1 MMNIFKKLIK
11 NVKRDWDIGEIC
23 YYAKIYRE
31 IEIKEPIKIK
41 DNIYAVKYCND
52 LLFFVKESNWKKYI
66 GVKRVF
72 LESSSYDVYYKSN
85 DLKHIINCK
94 NIPSEMIEIMYD
106 ELIIHKDELKNIL
119 EDKKKEE
126 FYK

>member
-1 MMNIFKKLIK
+1 MNIFKKLIK
-11 NVKRDWDIGEIC
+11 NIKRDWYISEIC

-41 DNIYAVKYCND
+41 DNVYAVKYFND

-66 GVKRVF
+66 GVKRIF
-72 LESSSYDVYYKSN
+72 LESSSYDVYYKSK
-85 DLKHIINCK
+85 DLKHIIDCK
-94 NIPSEMIEIMYD
+94 NIPSEMIEIMYN
-106 ELIIHKDELKNIL
+106 ELITHKDELKNIL
-119 EDKKKEE
+119 ENKKKEE

>member
-1 MMNIFKKLIK
+1 MNIFKKLIK
-11 NVKRDWDIGEIC
+11 NIKRDWDISEIC
-23 YYAKIYRE
+23 YYAEIYCE

-41 DNIYAVKYCND
+41 DNIYAVKYSND

-72 LESSSYDVYYKSN
+72 LESSSYDVYYESE

-94 NIPSEMIEIMYD
+94 NIPSEMIEIMYN

>member
-1 MMNIFKKLIK
+1 MNIFKKLIK

-126 FYK
+126 FYI

>member
-1 MMNIFKKLIK
+1 MNIFKKLIK

-41 DNIYAVKYCND
+41 DNIYAVKYCDD

-94 NIPSEMIEIMYD
+94 NIPSEMIEIMYN
-106 ELIIHKDELKNIL
+106 ELIMHKDELKNIL